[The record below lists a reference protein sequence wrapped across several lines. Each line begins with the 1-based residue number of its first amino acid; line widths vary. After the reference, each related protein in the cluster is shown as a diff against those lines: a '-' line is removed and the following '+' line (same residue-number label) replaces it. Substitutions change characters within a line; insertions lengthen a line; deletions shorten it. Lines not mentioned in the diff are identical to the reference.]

1 MQFHFSDHVE
11 SWYKKM
17 TKYTVK
23 PSLLGSVFLILSL
36 GLLWTVPV
44 MAQEAEDGALNQI
57 LKKIE
62 HNKRTIR
69 EKTRQKKLA
78 EQELG
83 EVAQELHYTELNLKK
98 TEKSL
103 VQTQAKVQKTQQEL
117 TKTKVQFGT
126 KKQQFSKRLVEVYK
140 NRNLGF
146 LEFVFS
152 PTSLLSV
159 LDSSYY
165 FEKVIGQDVSMIQG
179 IRHDYTSLETET
191 RKLETQKRS
200 LAQINEEIHTKKL
213 VLSHKKKQQQS
224 YVQSLHS
231 EIAEM
236 ERMNRDLERAS
247 QEITN
252 SIMRMSKGTD
262 YYGTGRFVK
271 PVSGFLSSLFGYRVH
286 PIFKR
291 RIFHNGIDFAASTGT
306 PIRAADS
313 GLIIV
318 AGEPAQYRGYGK
330 ITVIDHGRSKNGR
343 RLATVYAHQ
352 SRIGVREGQRVAQGE
367 VIGYVG
373 STGHA
378 TGPHLHF
385 EVRLDGVPTNPL
397 EYLRL

>member
-1 MQFHFSDHVE
+1 M
-11 SWYKKM
+11 M
-17 TKYTVK
+17 NNIRVK
-23 PSLLGSVFLILSL
+23 FFGLARFILVFGLI
-36 GLLWTVPV
+36 VAFVIPV
-44 MAQEAEDGALNQI
+44 YAQEAEDNGLNQI

-62 HNKRTIR
+62 NNKRRIR
-69 EKTRQKKLA
+69 EKTRQKKIA

-83 EVAQELHYTELNLKK
+83 EVAQELHYTELNLRK
-98 TEKSL
+98 TEKNL
-103 VQTQAKVQKTQQEL
+103 AQTQQKVQKTQSEL
-117 TKTKVQFGT
+117 TKTKAQFGS

-146 LEFVFS
+146 LEFVFA
-152 PTSLLSV
+152 PTSMMSI

-165 FEKVIGQDVSMIQG
+165 FEKVIGQDVTMIQG
-179 IRHDYTSLETET
+179 IRQDYNSLQTET
-191 RKLETQKRS
+191 KKLETQKRT
-200 LAQINEEIHTKKL
+200 LAQINREIQINKL
-213 VLSHKKKQQQS
+213 VLSHKKKQQQT
-224 YVQSLHS
+224 YVQSLHA

-252 SIMRMSKGTD
+252 SILRLGKGTE

-313 GLIIV
+313 GLVIV

-330 ITVIDHGRSKNGR
+330 ITVIDHGQSKNGR
-343 RLATVYAHQ
+343 RLSTVYAHQ
-352 SRIGVREGQRVAQGE
+352 SRIGVHEGQRVAQGE

-373 STGHA
+373 STGHS

-385 EVRLDGVPTNPL
+385 EVRLNGVPTNPL

>member
-1 MQFHFSDHVE
+1 M
-11 SWYKKM
+11 M
-17 TKYTVK
+17 NNIRVK
-23 PSLLGSVFLILSL
+23 FFGLARFILVFGLI
-36 GLLWTVPV
+36 VAFAIPV
-44 MAQEAEDGALNQI
+44 YAQEAEDNGLNQI

-62 HNKRTIR
+62 NNKRRIR
-69 EKTRQKKLA
+69 EKTRQKKIA

-83 EVAQELHYTELNLKK
+83 EVAQELHYTELNLRK
-98 TEKSL
+98 TEKNL
-103 VQTQAKVQKTQQEL
+103 VQTQQKVQKTQSEL
-117 TKTKVQFGT
+117 TKTKAHFGS

-146 LEFVFS
+146 LEFVFA
-152 PTSLLSV
+152 PTSMMSI

-165 FEKVIGQDVSMIQG
+165 FEKVIGQDVTMIQG
-179 IRHDYTSLETET
+179 IRQDYNSLQTET
-191 RKLETQKRS
+191 KKLETQKRT
-200 LAQINEEIHTKKL
+200 LAQINREIQTNKL
-213 VLSHKKKQQQS
+213 VLSHKKKQQQT
-224 YVQSLHS
+224 YVQSLHA

-252 SIMRMSKGTD
+252 SILRLGKGTE

-330 ITVIDHGRSKNGR
+330 ITVIDHGQSKNGR
-343 RLATVYAHQ
+343 RLSTVYAHQ
-352 SRIGVREGQRVAQGE
+352 SRIGVHEGQRVAQGE

-373 STGHA
+373 STGHS

-385 EVRLDGVPTNPL
+385 EVRLNGVPTNPL